1 MMDLHGFGNQL
12 LSGAW
17 VTLQL
22 GVLSMAFAILLG
34 LVFAPMKVA
43 PVAPLRWLA
52 TAYTTVVRGLP
63 ELLVILLVFFGASR
77 ALSEFLDL
85 VGYQGRVELSPFAA
99 GMIALGFAYGAYTT
113 EAIRGALLE
122 IPRGQ
127 VEAARAIG
135 MGGWTTFRRIILPQ
149 LWRISL
155 PALGNLFLALL
166 KDTALVSVI
175 GVEDLTREAAIAT
188 GYTKEPFTFYFAAT
202 VLYLCL
208 TVICVIGIHYSE
220 KLAGRGYTRGTT

>member
-1 MMDLHGFGNQL
+1 MIDLHGFGHQL
-12 LSGAW
+12 LSGAL
-17 VTLQL
+17 VTLEL
-22 GVLSMAFAILLG
+22 GVLSMAVAVGLG
-34 LVFAPMKVA
+34 LVFAPMKMA
-43 PVAPLRWLA
+43 PFFPLRAIA
-52 TAYTTVVRGLP
+52 TAYTTIVRGLP
-63 ELLVILLVFFGASR
+63 ELLIILLVFFGASR
-77 ALSEFLDL
+77 ALGGFAELI
-85 VGYQGRVELSPFAA
+85 GHEGRIELSSFAA

-127 VEAARAIG
+127 IEAARAIG
-135 MGGWTTFRRIILPQ
+135 MNGWLVFRRIVLPQ
-149 LWRISL
+149 LWRIAL

-208 TVICVIGIHYSE
+208 TVICVIGIHYAE
-220 KLAGRGYTRGTT
+220 KFAGRGYTRGST

>member
-1 MMDLHGFGNQL
+1 MIDLHGFGAQL
-12 LSGAW
+12 LSGALI
-17 VTLQL
+17 TLEL
-22 GVLSMAFAILLG
+22 GVLSMAVAILLG

-43 PVAPLRWLA
+43 PLAPLRWVA

-63 ELLVILLVFFGASR
+63 ELLVILLVYFGASR
-77 ALSEFLDL
+77 VLGGFLESI
-85 VGYQGRVELSPFAA
+85 GQGGAFELSPFAA

-127 VEAARAIG
+127 IEAARAIG
-135 MGGWTTFRRIILPQ
+135 MGGWLTFRRIILPQ

-188 GYTKEPFTFYFAAT
+188 GFTKEPFTFYFAAT

-208 TVICVIGIHYSE
+208 TVLCVIGIHYSE
-220 KLAGRGYTRGTT
+220 KLAGRGYSRGTT

>member
-1 MMDLHGFGNQL
+1 MIDLHGFGNQL
-12 LSGAW
+12 LSGAL
-17 VTLQL
+17 VTLEL
-22 GVLSMAFAILLG
+22 GVLSMAVAVGLG
-34 LVFAPMKVA
+34 LVFAPMKM
-43 PVAPLRWLA
+43 APLWPLRAIA
-52 TAYTTVVRGLP
+52 TAYTTIVRGLP
-63 ELLVILLVFFGASR
+63 ELLIILLVFFGAAR
-77 ALSEFLDL
+77 ALGGFADL
-85 VGYQGRVELSPFAA
+85 IGYEERIELSSFAA

-127 VEAARAIG
+127 IEAARAIG
-135 MGGWTTFRRIILPQ
+135 MNGWLVFRRVILPQ
-149 LWRISL
+149 LWRIAL

-208 TVICVIGIHYSE
+208 TVICVIGIHYAE
-220 KLAGRGYTRGTT
+220 KFAGRGYTRGST